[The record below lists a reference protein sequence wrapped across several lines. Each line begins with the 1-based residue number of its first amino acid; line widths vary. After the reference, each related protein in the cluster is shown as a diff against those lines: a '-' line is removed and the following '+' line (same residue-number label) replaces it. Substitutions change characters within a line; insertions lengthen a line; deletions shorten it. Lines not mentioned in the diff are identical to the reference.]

1 MPALTGVSLRI
12 ITKSAWIL
20 TELLIYTKGN
30 IWKQM
35 AKINIYRSA
44 NRKRNRR
51 SERKTDEG
59 ALRTRAGRGKEK
71 EWRTQGLTDYFYSSP
86 EVINN
91 QSSLVHVL
99 FRVTCKMQDSP
110 LFIQLALC
118 CQITARWL
126 WPRAI
131 EHFASLL
138 QDCKLYILIL
148 DQQALK

>member
-1 MPALTGVSLRI
+1 MPALTGVSLWI

-20 TELLIYTKGN
+20 IELLIYLKGN
-30 IWKQM
+30 VWKQM

-44 NRKRNRR
+44 NRKGNERR

-59 ALRTRAGRGKEK
+59 AQRTREEEK
-71 EWRTQGLTDYFYSSP
+71 EWRTQGLTDYFCSSP

-99 FRVTCKMQDSP
+99 FRVTRKMQDSP
-110 LFIQLALC
+110 LFIQLDLC

-126 WPRAI
+126 WPRAV
-131 EHFASLL
+131 EHSASLL
-138 QDCKLYILIL
+138 QDCKLYILI
-148 DQQALK
+148 